1 MRIIYMFMLIAV
13 ATTAC
18 NNSENKFDATGTF
31 EATEVIVSSELGGR
45 IVSLNVNEGD
55 TISAV
60 ASVVGEDDEVE

>member
-1 MRIIYMFMLIAV
+1 MRIIYMFMLMAV
-13 ATTAC
+13 TATAC

-55 TISAV
+55 TISANRFRI
-60 ASVVGEDDEVE
+60 SPECLLH